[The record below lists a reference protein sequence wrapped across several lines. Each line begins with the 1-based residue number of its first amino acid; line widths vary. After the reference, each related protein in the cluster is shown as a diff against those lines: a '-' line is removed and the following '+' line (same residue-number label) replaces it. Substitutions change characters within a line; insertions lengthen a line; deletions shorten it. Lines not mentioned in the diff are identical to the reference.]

1 MAYSRNSKYEETDS
15 DIYEQ
20 TLFDVGTQSN
30 IAVADA
36 NIQTDCNIE
45 SMRILNSQ
53 IDHLQFQNYQ
63 LSYQLKQVIGEADFL
78 RKRNWQLQQ
87 QLHRTASDLALTREQ
102 I

>member
-45 SMRILNSQ
+45 SMRNTEFANRSFTIPK
-53 IDHLQFQNYQ
+53 
-63 LSYQLKQVIGEADFL
+63 LSTFL
-78 RKRNWQLQQ
+78 SIETSYW
-87 QLHRTASDLALTREQ
+87 
-102 I
+102 